1 MGTAITEALVQQR
14 MLSWSEQVSRALFTV
29 SCAPDLRVP
38 IVDGGALPLLVALA
52 KTGTEP
58 SVMNCV
64 HALVNLAWDD
74 ATRSK
79 LVGAGA
85 LSALVQIVEL
95 SDNPY
100 ILYGIARVLCYL
112 TFHEP
117 NLRPMVEEDAVG
129 AFARICEKLPSIQDA
144 KRGEDGEEDHFWE
157 LGQIICLTIR
167 LLTCSNG
174 GQDKMLKDGVVSSCC
189 CWRPLQTKCGC

>member
-1 MGTAITEALVQQR
+1 M
-14 MLSWSEQVSRALFTV
+14 EQVLVLLERVHAHFQCPLAALRGLQV
-29 SCAPDLRVP
+29 HCKVLAPP
-38 IVDGGALPLLVALA
+38 IPRDLA
-52 KTGTEP
+52 KVAP
-58 SVMNCV
+58 FVDVNLPHPARVFV
-64 HALVNLAWDD
+64 HAVARANQHVD
-74 ATRSK
+74 TR
-79 LVGAGA
+79 VGVYQR
-85 LSALVQIVEL
+85 LPLVQIVEL

-189 CWRPLQTKCGC
+189 CCWRPLQTKCGC